1 MIDHKVQFKFRHLAF
16 QMIRCKK
23 NRSNDANDI
32 STMLAHLPH
41 CVCSSLETVPAEQE
55 VQEAAP
61 VCFVIEFSGHL
72 VQIVTVLSLYVPA
85 LHSTVDDYSIQVL
98 GEELSFM
105 YVWLYVYPKIF
116 SSNYSCKMPQSYR
129 NTHHTG
135 SCQS

>member
-1 MIDHKVQFKFRHLAF
+1 
-16 QMIRCKK
+16 MIRCKK

-61 VCFVIEFSGHL
+61 VCFVIEFWGHL

-85 LHSTVDDYSIQVL
+85 LHSTVDDNSIQL
-98 GEELSFM
+98 GTKCSNAWRGIILHVFLA
-105 YVWLYVYPKIF
+105 VCLPKDLF
-116 SSNYSCKMPQSYR
+116 K
-129 NTHHTG
+129 
-135 SCQS
+135 